1 MTPIRTVRA
10 KISTFPYVGLRE
22 TQKFR
27 NAVTNLTE
35 DADGFLANLRPRVEA
50 WAVSKRALE

>member
-27 NAVTNLTE
+27 NAVTSLTE
-35 DADGFLANLRPRVEA
+35 DTDDFLANLRPRVEA
-50 WAVSKRALE
+50 